1 MSRCGETRAESVA
14 RMDKDVVAVLDAVA
28 ARGKPTVVVLLA
40 DHGETLDDNGE
51 LLHGAGFF
59 QSVSHVPLIIQLP
72 NQTEPKTVSALVSQA
87 DLLPTMVDLVGAVIP
102 AAIDGISAAGLLDG
116 SAKAIRSTALV
127 EGDPSWT
134 GHGTLPGAVISPP
147 WTMLR
152 QHFPCAP
159 GEKNER
165 PPPAPGEPLGEPLV
179 NTCLFN
185 IRTTP
190 AVDQHAVEPDVV
202 QQPRNAGWSIGQS
215 RPVPA
220 TGPRPLHGRTAAADG
235 LRLPLGGQ

>member
-1 MSRCGETRAESVA
+1 M
-14 RMDKDVVAVLDAVA
+14 L
-28 ARGKPTVVVLLA
+28 
-40 DHGETLDDNGE
+40 
-51 LLHGAGFF
+51 
-59 QSVSHVPLIIQLP
+59 
-72 NQTEPKTVSALVSQA
+72 
-87 DLLPTMVDLVGAVIP
+87 
-102 AAIDGISAAGLLDG
+102 AAGLLDG
-116 SAKAIRSTALV
+116 STKAIRSTALV

-185 IRTTP
+185 ISDDPGQLTNI
-190 AVDQHAVEPDVV
+190 AKSNPDVI
-202 QQPRNAGWSIGQS
+202 QRLQKRWDGFRAARAGQS
-215 RPVPA
+215 LPRDLALDPSMVELLQR
-220 TGPRPLHGRTAAADG
+220 TGYDFRS
-235 LRLPLGGQ
+235 GGQ